1 MISVTSLSFDRR
13 VEKSVLDVIRSGNIA
28 QGKKVEEFEN
38 LFCLISGTKHA
49 VAVNNGTTSLI
60 ASLQVLNLGKG
71 DEVITSPFT
80 FIATLNAILSTGA
93 TAVMADIKQE
103 DFNLD
108 PMSVESLVTS
118 RTRAIIPVH
127 LYGQMADMI
136 EIEKIA
142 LKNNLHIIEDSA
154 QSHGASISGRPAGSF
169 GLGSFSFYATKN
181 LTTGEGGVITTNDGD
196 LADALR
202 ILRNQGMR
210 NKYEY
215 VMEGNNYRLTDLQ
228 AALVI
233 PQLKSYDSV
242 VQKRKKNAATLSEK
256 LQDIELITLPKELDN
271 RSHVWHQYTIL
282 LDHNVRRDEFVKSMA
297 ANDVG
302 VGVYYPS
309 LVSDYELYRNHDRVV
324 SNDVNVARDIASRV
338 VSLPVH
344 TKLKKKD
351 FIQIAN
357 ATRASLGINR

>member
-1 MISVTSLSFDRR
+1 
-13 VEKSVLDVIRSGNIA
+13 
-28 QGKKVEEFEN
+28 
-38 LFCLISGTKHA
+38 
-49 VAVNNGTTSLI
+49 
-60 ASLQVLNLGKG
+60 
-71 DEVITSPFT
+71 
-80 FIATLNAILSTGA
+80 
-93 TAVMADIKQE
+93 
-103 DFNLD
+103 
-108 PMSVESLVTS
+108 
-118 RTRAIIPVH
+118 
-127 LYGQMADMI
+127 MADMI